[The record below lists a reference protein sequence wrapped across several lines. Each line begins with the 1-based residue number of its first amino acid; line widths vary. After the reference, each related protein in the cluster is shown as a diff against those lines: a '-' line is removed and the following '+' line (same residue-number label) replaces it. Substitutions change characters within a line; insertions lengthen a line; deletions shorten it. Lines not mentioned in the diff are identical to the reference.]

1 MDAATDFVNC
11 ETLMP
16 NLNDRRFDWSCLT
29 SVTPHLP
36 ATGGQVRSELDDF
49 VVTEIPKYL
58 PNGNGPHAYAFVEKG
73 GYTTQELITSIKAL
87 GVSLRDIGVAGR
99 KDKYAI
105 TRQWISVPSD
115 FEQVFTALDRLDGV
129 KVLEISRHQKKL
141 GIGNLLGNR
150 FEIVVRAPQNGW
162 QVRAERILTFLVEHG
177 LPNYFGPQ
185 RFGRFNSNIIDAF
198 GLLEGKYVPGGR
210 RLHKFFMSALQSHL
224 FNWVL
229 KSRIDAGLYS
239 KVVEGD
245 WAQKHSS
252 GGMFQVE
259 DAAKESERAAKLEI
273 SAALP
278 MYGRKVSCSQ
288 GYAGELEQNILDR
301 FGLSQHDLRSLGI
314 GTWRISRVRVT
325 EPSLAPFA
333 NGYKVSFT
341 LTKGAFAT
349 SLLRE
354 LVNAEVS

>member
-1 MDAATDFVNC
+1 
-11 ETLMP
+11 MP
-16 NLNDRRFDWSCLT
+16 DLDDKRFDWSYLT
-29 SVTPHLP
+29 PVTPHLP
-36 ATGGQVRSELDDF
+36 STGGQLRSELDDF

-58 PNGNGPHAYAFVEKG
+58 PNGNGPHAYAFVEKCG
-73 GYTTQELITSIKAL
+73 HTTQELIKCLTTS
-87 GVSLRDIGVAGR
+87 GVSIRDIGVAGR
-99 KDKYAI
+99 KDKYAR

-115 FEQVFTALDRLDGV
+115 SEQVFTALEQLNGV
-129 KVLEISRHQKKL
+129 KILEISRHQKKL
-141 GIGNLLGNR
+141 GIGNLLGNS
-150 FEIVVRAPQNGW
+150 FEIVVRNPLKDW
-162 QVRAERILTFLVEHG
+162 QPRAEAILNFLREHG

-198 GLLEGKYVPGGR
+198 ALLEGKNVPGGKK
-210 RLHKFFMSALQSHL
+210 LHKFFMSALQSHI

-239 KVVEGD
+239 RVLQGD

-252 GGMFQVE
+252 GGMFVVE
-259 DAAKESERAAKLEI
+259 GAAKESERAAKLEI

-278 MYGRKVSCSQ
+278 MYGRKVFCSQ
-288 GYAGELEQNILDR
+288 GYAGELQQNILDH
-301 FGLSQHDLRSLGI
+301 FELSPNDLRSLGI

-325 EPSLAPFA
+325 DSSLVPFA
-333 NGYKVSFT
+333 NGYKVAFT

-354 LVNAEVS
+354 LVAPDVS